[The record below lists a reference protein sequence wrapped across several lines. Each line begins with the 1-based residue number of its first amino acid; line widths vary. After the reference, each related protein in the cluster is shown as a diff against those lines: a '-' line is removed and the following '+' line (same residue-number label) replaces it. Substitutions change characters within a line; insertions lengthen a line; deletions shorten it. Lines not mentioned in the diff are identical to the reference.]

1 MSELIKADLR
11 ERLGNIDQ
19 IRDVLI
25 GPQMRDYSNRL
36 EQLERNS
43 ISLQQEVRTRCE
55 EVRQTL
61 LAELQTAIDSWEKKI
76 RALIL
81 KDEEEKFDIRQQI
94 DGINKRIASTTQDLQ
109 ESITTEL
116 DELAE
121 NADKRFKA
129 IQAKDEDDK
138 FEIRQ
143 QIDLLSKRM
152 MGNIEAIDK
161 TLHQQTTT
169 LQENL
174 QETRTKLQDEITDL
188 RNQILEELERY
199 CSMLNQEKVSRDD
212 MAELLFE
219 LGLRLKGREF
229 VPELQQVANTAP
241 ETQTL
246 EQTLLTPPSET
257 VDDLEAKIVLDVPP
271 PPAKSQSTISRRGRT
286 GRLKGV

>member
-188 RNQILEELERY
+188 RNQILE
-199 CSMLNQEKVSRDD
+199 
-212 MAELLFE
+212 
-219 LGLRLKGREF
+219 
-229 VPELQQVANTAP
+229 
-241 ETQTL
+241 
-246 EQTLLTPPSET
+246 
-257 VDDLEAKIVLDVPP
+257 
-271 PPAKSQSTISRRGRT
+271 
-286 GRLKGV
+286 